1 MPAKPAIIAPIPQG
15 KEVIIQ
21 IAVLPIPLSD
31 KKKGVG
37 IWEFTEERTRLGII
51 MVPGS
56 SSMHPG

>member
-37 IWEFTEERTRLGII
+37 IWEFTEEKIKAGRIT
-51 MVPGS
+51 VTGS
-56 SSMHPG
+56 CSIQ